1 MRARKPG
8 TASFNKIAELIE
20 PTLND
25 LGFELVIVR
34 FMKGAR
40 STTLQVMAEPRDR
53 SRVMTVEDCAEISH
67 AVSAVLDV
75 ADPVAGAY
83 RLEISSPGLDRPL
96 VKAADYARFAGRAA
110 KLELSEAVDVEGRK
124 RFQGVLAGLDGEEVL
139 IDVEG
144 ERRSFPLARIDK
156 AKLLLTDQ
164 MLGRGRK
171 PGNRRA

>member
-1 MRARKPG
+1 M
-8 TASFNKIAELIE
+8 
-20 PTLND
+20 
-25 LGFELVIVR
+25 GFELVIVR

-40 STTLQVMAEPRDR
+40 STTLQVMAEPRDT
-53 SRVMTVEDCAEISH
+53 SRVMTVADCAEISH

-83 RLEISSPGLDRPL
+83 QLEISSPGLDRPL
-96 VKAADYARFAGRAA
+96 VKAADYVRFAGHPA
-110 KLELSEAVDVEGRK
+110 KLELSEAIDVEGRK

-144 ERRSFPLARIDK
+144 ERKSFPLARIGK